1 MNRIL
6 LAGLATLIM
15 SVSLRGQ
22 GFVNLDFQSAQ
33 IIFADPPYN
42 HVIATT
48 NALPYWSAFDG
59 TGTNSLSFIN
69 YNHSAFISPVT
80 LYSYS
85 YTNGGSLSIN
95 YSVLLDLGSISQT
108 ALVPADA
115 QSLFFKSKP
124 NSGITVSLGGQ
135 DLSYMAI
142 SNALDYTLYGA
153 AIPSSFAGQTQTL
166 TFMASVNG
174 GGPLDDIQFSPE
186 AVPEPPAISFFC
198 LGTGILFYVR
208 RRKRQRRLEGEGMK
222 GPDIDT
228 GDLKE

>member
-1 MNRIL
+1 ML
-6 LAGLATLIM
+6 LAGLLALIM

-59 TGTNSLSFIN
+59 TGTNSLSFIS
-69 YNHSAFISPVT
+69 YRSSAFVSPVT
-80 LYSYS
+80 LNSYS

-166 TFMASVNG
+166 TFG
-174 GGPLDDIQFSPE
+174 GGPLDNIQFSPE
-186 AVPEPPAISFFC
+186 AIPEPSAASLIL

-208 RRKRQRRLEGEGMK
+208 RLKRYRL
-222 GPDIDT
+222 
-228 GDLKE
+228 